1 MSGQLFRALGLASA
15 GEDQRAKVGY
25 RSDIDGM
32 RAVAVVAVVLF
43 HLDFRMIG
51 GGFVG
56 VDIFFV
62 ISGYLI
68 GKSIL
73 EQRREGRF
81 SLSDFYQKRLRRIAP
96 ALVAVLAATTIAGWF
111 ILLPKPFE
119 DYGASLVAAVLSV
132 ANIYFW
138 LETDYF
144 AAAAHEQPL
153 LHTWSLG
160 VEEQFYIL
168 LPIVLIVTL
177 RAKRFDLVWLA
188 VLAGASFVA
197 SLVIARDHPTAN
209 FYLIPM
215 RAWELLLGVFVAE
228 WRFVFLAR
236 SRWIRETVA
245 VVSLAILALCI
256 LFYDRSMLFPGIGA
270 LPPVAATA
278 ALLSIGTHGSSIANR
293 ALGMRPAVWIG
304 LISYSLYLWHWPV
317 IVLMKQSLPAAW
329 LRMPDRASAIVIMTT
344 LAVLSWWV
352 IERPFRSSR
361 VSSRVIWWFAGL
373 SSAALVLVGAGLI
386 WSKGVPQRF
395 SPEIVRVASWL
406 DQDERRAGGERCF
419 TGLYADPGTPI
430 SPVCLKRDNT
440 RPNVLILG
448 DSHSNH
454 LRDGLIARY
463 PQINFMRAGAA
474 GCRVTIEPSAD
485 ETPTCRAF
493 REQVFGSLLVDNPP
507 SHVLLALFWGDDA
520 LRTLA
525 PTVAWMKARGITVII
540 GGPVARYELPLPQI
554 IALSMLRQD
563 EGLPARLRIPG
574 AEEADARFAAFA
586 AAQGVGYMSS
596 YTAMCPNNECIL
608 KTGPGLPVQTDSHHL
623 SEPGSLLVAGAF
635 PTERVLGRQ

>member
-1 MSGQLFRALGLASA
+1 MSRQLFRALGLASA

-25 RSDIDGM
+25 RPDIDGM

-43 HLDFRMIG
+43 HLDFRMVG

-81 SLSDFYQKRLRRIAP
+81 SLGDFYQKRLRRIAP

-138 LETDYF
+138 LDTDYF

-177 RAKRFDLVWLA
+177 RARRFDLGWLA
-188 VLAGASFVA
+188 VLAGASFLA

-215 RAWELLLGVFVAE
+215 RAWELLLGVFAAE

-236 SRWIRETVA
+236 SRGIRETVA
-245 VVSLAILALCI
+245 AASLAILALCI
-256 LFYDRSMLFPGIGA
+256 FLYDRSTPFPGIGA

-278 ALLSIGTHGSSIANR
+278 ALLSIGAHGSSIANR

-317 IVLMKQSLPAAW
+317 IVMMKQWLPAAW
-329 LRMPDRASAIVIMTT
+329 LRMPDRASALVIMTT

-373 SSAALVLVGAGLI
+373 SSAALVLVGTGLI

-395 SPEIVRVASWL
+395 SPEIVRLASGL
-406 DQDERRAGGERCF
+406 DRDERGAGGERCF
-419 TGLYADPGTPI
+419 IGLYADPETAI
-430 SPVCLKRDNT
+430 SPGCLKRDST

-448 DSHSNH
+448 DSHSHH
-454 LRDGLIARY
+454 LRSGLMTRY
-463 PQINFMRAGAA
+463 PNINFMRAGAA
-474 GCRVTIEPSAD
+474 GCRVTIEAAVD

-493 REQVFGSLLVDNPP
+493 RTEVFGSLLTDDPP

-520 LRTLA
+520 LRTLE
-525 PTVAWMKARGITVII
+525 PTIAWMKARGIDVII
-540 GGPVARYELPLPQI
+540 GGPVARYELPLPQV
-554 IALSMLRQD
+554 IAISKLRGD
-563 EGLPARLRIPG
+563 EGLPASVRIPG
-574 AEEADARFAAFA
+574 TGAADARFAAFA
-586 AAQGVGYMSS
+586 LAQGVGYMSS
-596 YTAMCPNNECIL
+596 YSAMCPKGECVL
-608 KTGPGLPVQTDSHHL
+608 ETAPGLPVQHDSHHL
-623 SEPGSLLVAGAF
+623 SEHGSLLVAAAF
-635 PTERVLGRQ
+635 PWERVLVRE